1 MKMRSLY
8 GLIAILSLAALSAC
22 SRNSAIPHLQKQ
34 GTATRLIVD
43 GKPFLMLA
51 GELRNSSGSSLEY
64 LKPIWPRLKAMHIN
78 TVLTAVYW
86 ELLEPKEGQFDFALV
101 DGAIQAAQENNLKLV
116 FLWFGSWK
124 NGVSSYPPAWVK
136 SDESRFPR
144 VQNKDGKGIETLSTL
159 GTATRDAD
167 SRAFAALMQHIKQV
181 DSRHTVI
188 MMQVENETGVLG
200 DSRDRNELAN
210 RAFAGPVPKE
220 LLDYIA
226 SHKDTVHPDLSKAW
240 QAAGSKTSGTWEE
253 VFGKSD
259 YTDEIFMAWNYAS
272 YVGHVA
278 AAGKAEYGIPMYVN
292 TWCSMG
298 GPGRGPGTFPSGGPE
313 PEVGNIW
320 KVGAPA
326 IDIRGP
332 DLYSPN
338 QPEWIKWYRAND
350 TENPLFIPETD
361 STRGAYHL
369 FYAMGQHDAMGFA
382 PFAIDELLYSPPSGK
397 EVEPANLPLARSYA
411 IAEQLMPLYFE
422 YQGTGKMAGVVV
434 SAEDPSQKVTL
445 GDYVLEVSYP
455 RGRRPPEPPPAKP
468 AAKPAAGAPAVPAPP
483 PAPAPPGPPPV
494 GVIVISVGPAEYII
508 AGSGQATIRFSPNT
522 PGDPTAGVLSIEEGN
537 FVNGQWVLGRRLNGD
552 ETSQGGFARIGGN
565 GIPNGSIQRVK
576 LYRYH

>member
-1 MKMRSLY
+1 MKMRSLC
-8 GLIAILSLAALSAC
+8 GWIAILSLAALSAC
-22 SRNSAIPHLQKQ
+22 SRNSGIPQLQKQ
-34 GTATRLIVD
+34 GTAMRMVVD

-64 LKPIWPRLKAMHIN
+64 LKPIWPKLAAMHIN

-86 ELLEPKEGQFDFALV
+86 ELLEPQEGQFDFALV
-101 DGAIQAAQENNLKLV
+101 DGAIQAARENNLRV
-116 FLWFGSWK
+116 IFLWFGSWK

-136 SDESRFPR
+136 SDENRFPR

-167 SRAFAALMQHIKQV
+167 SKAFAALMRHIKQV
-181 DSRHTVI
+181 DSSHTVI

-210 RAFAGPVPKE
+210 KAFDGPVPKE
-220 LLDYIA
+220 LVDYIA
-226 SHKDTVHPDLSKAW
+226 SHKDTIHPDLAKAW
-240 QAAGSKTSGTWEE
+240 QLAGSKTSGTWEE
-253 VFGKSD
+253 VFGKSE

-278 AAGKAEYGIPMYVN
+278 AAGKAEYPIPMYVN

-326 IDIRGP
+326 IDVRGP

-369 FYAMGQHDAMGFA
+369 FYAMGQYDAMGFA
-382 PFAIDELLYSPPSGK
+382 PFAVDELLHPPVPGTG
-397 EVEPANLPLARSYA
+397 VEPANLPLAKSYA
-411 IAEQLMPLYFE
+411 IAEQLAPVYLE

-434 SAEDPSQKVTL
+434 SADDPVQKVAL

-468 AAKPAAGAPAVPAPP
+468 AAKPAVPAPP

-494 GVIVISVGPAEYII
+494 GVIIISVGPAEYII
-508 AGSGQATIRFSPNT
+508 AGSGQATVRFSPNT
-522 PGDPTAGVLSIEEGN
+522 PGDPTAGVLSIEEGT

-552 ETSQGGFARIGGN
+552 ETSQGQFARIGGN